1 MAHDVFIGYTEQDT
15 NTAGAVCR
23 TIESEG
29 IRCWIAPRDILP
41 GADWRQSIFEAIQRA
56 RIFVLVFS
64 AAANESEQVHSQVRY
79 ANYRGI
85 SILPLR
91 IDDVRPAHSFEY
103 FLGNVQW
110 LDARERPLELHLKR
124 VADEIKWR
132 LEQMDSL
139 DRPARLPG
147 VGAGERVES
156 RREQEER
163 LRRREQMDQLA
174 QIQDD
179 RPAPAPPPPS
189 ALPAGRGSGGGLF
202 RALTGM
208 LRRRASTPPAPSRA
222 APAPLPQPPIAAH
235 PSGTAANISRTS
247 MAGASHETPHARV
260 DFSVY
265 APARVQPGASFLL
278 NVWAS
283 LPGQRAEM
291 VERAAGPSRKV
302 EIGSRGGILL
312 PSEAPLLLRLCLD
325 GFRVDNPIE
334 PFAWHGQ
341 VTNVSFLVSAPAG
354 LAPRAYPGE
363 VQLLDGGMLLG
374 RFFFELVVAAAQTAG
389 ATAPQQQTELRSEW
403 MRSAFASYAS
413 PDREKVVQRVQGITA
428 TGVKVYL
435 DVTSLRTGNA
445 WEEQLKHAIETTDVF
460 YLFWSRFA
468 KASEH
473 VETEWRTAL
482 EKKGLAFIH
491 PIPLEDP
498 RHAQP
503 PTELSSLHF
512 NDIYLAVLKATAPEG

>member
-1 MAHDVFIGYTEQDT
+1 MAHDVYISYSAKDKIP
-15 NTAGAVCR
+15 ADAVCR
-23 TIESEG
+23 ELESEG
-29 IRCWIAPRDILP
+29 IRCWIPHRDILP
-41 GADWRQSIFEAIQRA
+41 GMEWDRSSVEAIDQA
-56 RIFVLVFS
+56 QDLVLVLS
-64 AAANESEQVHSQVRY
+64 AAANDSPHIRREVEHAAS
-79 ANYRGI
+79 RGI
-85 SILPLR
+85 PILPLR
-91 IDDVRPAHSFEY
+91 IEDVRPSGALEY
-103 FLGNVQW
+103 FIGNMQCF
-110 LDARERPLELHLKR
+110 DALTPPIEAHLRPLIEQ
-124 VADEIKWR
+124 IKMQQVR
-132 LEQMDSL
+132 AHAPSGSM
-139 DRPARLPG
+139 PAEAAAPY
-147 VGAGERVES
+147 
-156 RREQEER
+156 
-163 LRRREQMDQLA
+163 
-174 QIQDD
+174 
-179 RPAPAPPPPS
+179 APAPPPPPMPVRAPS
-189 ALPAGRGSGGGLF
+189 PPPPYRPAPRSGSGGLF
-202 RALTGM
+202 RALTG
-208 LRRRASTPPAPSRA
+208 LFRGGSSAPAAPSQAARTPSTFSSGISAPRPMPA
-222 APAPLPQPPIAAH
+222 APAPHRAEAPPPFVH
-235 PSGTAANISRTS
+235 QSLSSRPDKPRES
-247 MAGASHETPHARV
+247 SPARV

-473 VETEWRTAL
+473 VKTEWRTAL

-512 NDIYLAVLKATAPEG
+512 NDIYLAVLKATAPEE